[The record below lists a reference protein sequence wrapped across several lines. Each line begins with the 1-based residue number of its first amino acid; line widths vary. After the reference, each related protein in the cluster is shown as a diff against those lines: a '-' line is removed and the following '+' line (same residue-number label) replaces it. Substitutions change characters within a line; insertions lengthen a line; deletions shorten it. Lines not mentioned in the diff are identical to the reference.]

1 MIVSLRNTYRKF
13 SKHFWVLMFASFI
26 DMLGGA
32 LIFPFF
38 SLFITQKFNISITQ
52 LGSMYLVWALTS
64 SLLGNTLGGALAD
77 KFGRK
82 TNMIM
87 GLVASAVSALLMVVI
102 NDFAWF
108 FLAIG
113 VVGVF
118 QDIAGPARGAMI
130 ADLVPEDLRVDA
142 YGVFRIVFN
151 LAATIGPI
159 IGGLIGA
166 INFNLLFLA
175 DVVISLGVAVFVF
188 YYLRETKPQHE
199 NRKEESSLR
208 QTFKGYWQ
216 VLKDKLFMAF
226 LAVALLEVMTYIP
239 LNTIL
244 GVYLR
249 DVHGIT
255 TERFGFLLSLNAFMV
270 VVMQMGFSRL
280 VAGKKPMLVMAF
292 GTLLYALGFS
302 MYAYTST
309 YILFVLAIVIITIG
323 EMILAPVEQSLVAV
337 FAPED
342 MRGRYMAIHGLV
354 WIIPFA
360 IGPLGAGLIMDNF
373 NPRLLWLVDGAIGMI
388 AVFGYLALHLKAGQ
402 RFIDRQNGNSNH
414 EKKSKMEKIPLDN

>member
-38 SLFITQKFNISITQ
+38 SLFITQKFNISMTQ

-113 VVGVF
+113 IVGVF

-130 ADLVPEDLRVDA
+130 ADLVPEELRVDA
-142 YGVFRIVFN
+142 YGMFRIIFN

-159 IGGLIGA
+159 IGGVVGS

-175 DVVISLGVAVFVF
+175 DVVISLAVAAFVF
-188 YYLRETKPQHE
+188 YYLPETKPQHE
-199 NRKEESSLR
+199 NKKEESSLR

-216 VLKDKLFMAF
+216 VLKDKLYMAF
-226 LAVALLEVMTYIP
+226 LAVALLEVLTYIP
-239 LNTIL
+239 LNTVI

-249 DVHGIT
+249 DFHDISID
-255 TERFGFLLSLNAFMV
+255 RFGYLLSLNAVMV
-270 VVMQMGFSRL
+270 VVLQMGFTRL

-302 MYAYTST
+302 MFAYTTT
-309 YILFVLAIVIITIG
+309 YALFMIAIIIITIG
-323 EMILAPVEQSLVAV
+323 EMILAPMEESLVAI

-342 MRGRYMAIHGLV
+342 MRGRYMAVHGLV

-360 IGPLGAGLIMDNF
+360 FGPLGAGLIMDNF
-373 NPRLLWLVDGAIGMI
+373 DPRLLWLVDGAIGMM

-402 RFIDRQNGNSNH
+402 RFIDRQNGSSNH
-414 EKKSKMEKIPLDN
+414 EKASKMEKIPLDN